1 MENYEELGN
10 NLLDMFIEQCTEPV
24 MTREETI
31 ENLQDYVEKNYI
43 VDFEG
48 LEREIKAS
56 GYELEP
62 IDDVLAPIE
71 YNVCD
76 RCGGLAPS
84 YYGLN
89 WVDYLNENAEDYEDV
104 LRGIEIEGEDICAF
118 CDTCFNALTRLGRK
132 DK

>member
-1 MENYEELGN
+1 
-10 NLLDMFIEQCTEPV
+10 

-31 ENLQDYVEKNYI
+31 ENLQDYVKKNYI
-43 VDFEG
+43 VDIEQ

-62 IDDVLAPIE
+62 IDDVLSPIE

-76 RCGGLAPS
+76 RCGGLVPS
-84 YYGLN
+84 CYGLN

-104 LRGIEIEGEDICAF
+104 LKGIETEGEDICAF
-118 CDTCFNALTRLGRK
+118 CDTCFNALARLGK
-132 DK
+132 EELEKE